1 MQLFIDFQWL
11 IVILILINA
20 SYKFSV
26 TLISYLYKKTFM
38 ESFKT
43 IAVFNYDHE
52 TIILKHLL
60 QQEGIPYFFENEM
73 TLSVVPMY
81 TTALG
86 GIKLK
91 VHPEDFEQVQQI
103 LDSLNNPLK
112 IV

>member
-1 MQLFIDFQWL
+1 
-11 IVILILINA
+11 
-20 SYKFSV
+20 
-26 TLISYLYKKTFM
+26 M

-43 IAVFNYDHE
+43 IAIFNYLHE
-52 TIILKHLL
+52 TIVLKHLL
-60 QQEGIPYFFENEM
+60 EQDEIPYYFENEI

-91 VHPEDFEQVQQI
+91 VHPNDFEEVQEI
-103 LDSLNNPLK
+103 LDNLNNPLK

>member
-1 MQLFIDFQWL
+1 
-11 IVILILINA
+11 
-20 SYKFSV
+20 
-26 TLISYLYKKTFM
+26 M

-43 IAVFNYDHE
+43 IAIFNYLHE
-52 TIILKHLL
+52 
-60 QQEGIPYFFENEM
+60 EEIPYFFENEM

-91 VHPEDFEQVQQI
+91 VHPDDFEDVQQI
-103 LDSLNNPLK
+103 LDNLNSPLK

>member
-1 MQLFIDFQWL
+1 
-11 IVILILINA
+11 
-20 SYKFSV
+20 
-26 TLISYLYKKTFM
+26 M

-43 IAVFNYDHE
+43 IAIFNYLHE
-52 TIILKHLL
+52 TVVLKHLL
-60 QQEGIPYFFENEM
+60 EQEEIPYFFENEM

-91 VHPEDFEQVQQI
+91 VHPDDFEVVQQI
-103 LDSLNNPLK
+103 LDNLNSPLK